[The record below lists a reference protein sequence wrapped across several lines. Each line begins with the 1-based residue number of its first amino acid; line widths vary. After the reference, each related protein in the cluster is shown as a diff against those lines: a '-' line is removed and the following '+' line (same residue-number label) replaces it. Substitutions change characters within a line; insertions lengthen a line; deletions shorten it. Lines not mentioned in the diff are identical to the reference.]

1 MKLTIYRDNTH
12 IVLEYRT
19 PERLSTLFARA
30 GIPLSMPCGGQ
41 RRCLKCRVIAKGAL
55 SPLSEEERRL
65 LSPEEIAGG
74 VRYACMTEALGDAE
88 VWLPDSE
95 QRQRIQVSGSLPQP
109 VGALGEPGYG
119 AAFDIGTTTI
129 AAYLCRMES
138 GEILATAS
146 RKNPQAVFGA
156 DVISRITRAM
166 EGEGQALADAVRQ
179 AIAALLDTLAGKAGI
194 PRDAI
199 RAMVLTGNTAMEYLL
214 MGYDPTAISR
224 APFAPD
230 HFFGVFTSADR
241 LGLGTAE
248 TTVYLTRCISAYV
261 GGDITSGIL
270 ATRMKDADAPV
281 LLADIGTNGELALA
295 FGGKLF
301 CCSTAAGP
309 AFEGAGIYQGMTAS
323 DGAISRVWAE
333 DGGLQYEVIGGG
345 TPQGICGSGI
355 IDAVAACLALG
366 YLDETGAIDDL
377 LPDEIYR
384 EVDDQ
389 PAIVFPNSDIL
400 LTQKDIRAVQLA
412 KSAICSGMET
422 LLAEAGLSAEQMGQL
437 LIAGGFGTVLNLES
451 AAAIGLIP
459 KALADKARPVGN
471 AAGMGAIL
479 QLLTAEER
487 AAAEALAGKAETLEL
502 STHPVFREAY
512 IENMMFE

>member
-1 MKLTIYRDNTH
+1 MILKIYRDMTL
-12 IVLEYRT
+12 IQLEYRT

-30 GIPLSMPCGGQ
+30 GIPFSMPCGGQ
-41 RRCLKCRVIAKGAL
+41 RRCLKCKVMARGAL
-55 SPLSEEERRL
+55 SPLSEEECQL
-65 LSPEEIAGG
+65 LTEDEVTQGM
-74 VRYACMTEALGDAE
+74 RYACMTEALGDAE

-95 QRQRIQVSGSLPQP
+95 QRQRIQVSGSLPKP
-109 VGALGEPGYG
+109 VGTLCSSGYG

-129 AAYLCRMES
+129 AAYLCRMEN

-146 RKNPQAVFGA
+146 HKNPQAVFGA

-179 AIAALLDTLAGKAGI
+179 AIDAMLDTLSQEAEIA
-194 PRDAI
+194 REAI
-199 RAMVLTGNTAMEYLL
+199 RTIVLTGNTAMEYLL
-214 MGYDPTAISR
+214 MGYDPAAISR
-224 APFAPD
+224 APFEPD
-230 HFFGVFTSADR
+230 HFFGFSTTADQ
-241 LGLGTAE
+241 LGLGTAN
-248 TTVYLTRCISAYV
+248 TAVYITRCISAYV

-270 ATRMKDADAPV
+270 STRMCDTDAPI
-281 LLADIGTNGELALA
+281 LLADIGTNGELALSM
-295 FGGKLF
+295 GEKLF

-323 DGAISRVWAE
+323 NGAISRVWAE
-333 DGGLQYEVIGGG
+333 NDTLHYEVIGGG
-345 TPQGICGSGI
+345 KPQGICGSGI
-355 IDAVAACLALG
+355 IDAVAACLELA
-366 YLDETGAIDDL
+366 YIDETGAIDDL

-389 PAIVFPNSDIL
+389 PAIAFPDSDIV

-412 KSAICSGMET
+412 KSAICSGIET
-422 LLAEAGLSAEQMGQL
+422 LLSEANLSAEQVSQL
-437 LIAGGFGTVLNLES
+437 LIAGGFGTVLNIHS

-459 KALADKARPVGN
+459 KALAEKATAVGN

-479 QLLTAEER
+479 QLLTLEER
-487 AAAEALAGKAETLEL
+487 TAAETIAAKAETLEL